1 MRYSATNRAWRGVR
15 VSRVFGASGCF
26 IIGCYLLV
34 FPRMAAHNAVPVM
47 KPSLALVMLL
57 AVPVLAQQEPSEPP
71 APSDTVG
78 NQTGEQETESQV
90 PNTDTDQSSGVGAT
104 ITNAPVIQLPTTAQ
118 NQGAEN
124 DSDESSN
131 WWAVC

>member
-1 MRYSATNRAWRGVR
+1 
-15 VSRVFGASGCF
+15 
-26 IIGCYLLV
+26 
-34 FPRMAAHNAVPVM
+34 M

-104 ITNAPVIQLPTTAQ
+104 ITNASHPTP
-118 NQGAEN
+118 NNSPKSGGRER
-124 DSDESSN
+124 
-131 WWAVC
+131 